1 MALMQSGFSQVV
13 LSSQSVKIDYSKPK
27 EYRLGGVT
35 VEGVTNLDQNALVL
49 LTGLKIGETIQIPG
63 DAITSAVKKL
73 WKQGLFSDVQ
83 IVVDRA
89 QGKDI
94 FLVIILAEQPRLSRF
109 TFKGAK
115 KGDVDDLREKIDLHK
130 EKIVTKSLAVTTKN
144 KIKNFYVDKGFIKAD
159 VDIHVIN
166 DSVVPNHVMMV
177 IDVNRGKKVKINDII
192 IEGNTAFS
200 DAKVRRQ
207 MKETKVTP
215 VFKPFDEFPAFVFN
229 VVKYAATLQSVK
241 LKDYLAEWAE
251 PRMRLNF
258 FKQSKYLI
266 ENFDGDKDKIIAKYN
281 DKGYRDAS
289 IVSDSL
295 YYINDHQLNLV
306 VNVEEG
312 DRYYFRNVKW
322 VGNSKYS
329 TQYLDSILNLKPG
342 TPYSPSL
349 LESKLFMNQ
358 NNTDITSIYMDDGYL
373 FFQLDPV
380 EVLVGNDSIDLE
392 IRMREGTQAR
402 IKRIIVSGN
411 TRTNDHVIIREIRT
425 KPGQLFSRSDII
437 RTQRELAQ
445 LGYFDPEQLKVNP
458 SPNPSDGTVD
468 ITYEVAE
475 RSSDQIELSGGWGG
489 NMIVGNLGLTFN
501 NFSTKNFFKKGS
513 WSPLPSGDGQKL
525 SIRGSTTGKQYQSLN
540 FSFTEPW
547 LGGKKPNA
555 FSISTSYT
563 LLSNGVTKFLTDTL
577 DQFGEK
583 VLAQLISK

>member
-1 MALMQSGFSQVV
+1 MKKYVFLFFVAAMALMQSGFSQVV

-207 MKETKVTP
+207 MK
-215 VFKPFDEFPAFVFN
+215 
-229 VVKYAATLQSVK
+229 
-241 LKDYLAEWAE
+241 
-251 PRMRLNF
+251 
-258 FKQSKYLI
+258 
-266 ENFDGDKDKIIAKYN
+266 
-281 DKGYRDAS
+281 
-289 IVSDSL
+289 
-295 YYINDHQLNLV
+295 
-306 VNVEEG
+306 
-312 DRYYFRNVKW
+312 
-322 VGNSKYS
+322 
-329 TQYLDSILNLKPG
+329 
-342 TPYSPSL
+342 
-349 LESKLFMNQ
+349 
-358 NNTDITSIYMDDGYL
+358 
-373 FFQLDPV
+373 
-380 EVLVGNDSIDLE
+380 
-392 IRMREGTQAR
+392 
-402 IKRIIVSGN
+402 
-411 TRTNDHVIIREIRT
+411 
-425 KPGQLFSRSDII
+425 
-437 RTQRELAQ
+437 
-445 LGYFDPEQLKVNP
+445 
-458 SPNPSDGTVD
+458 
-468 ITYEVAE
+468 
-475 RSSDQIELSGGWGG
+475 
-489 NMIVGNLGLTFN
+489 
-501 NFSTKNFFKKGS
+501 
-513 WSPLPSGDGQKL
+513 
-525 SIRGSTTGKQYQSLN
+525 
-540 FSFTEPW
+540 
-547 LGGKKPNA
+547 
-555 FSISTSYT
+555 
-563 LLSNGVTKFLTDTL
+563 
-577 DQFGEK
+577 
-583 VLAQLISK
+583 